1 VTTTLKRTLVLE
13 VTYFEDVSE
22 GLTRSVRALRA
33 VRDSGEVRQV
43 SPEAARKLLTM
54 PVLKTLRAIRQHR
67 PRTLTA
73 LADAV
78 DRPAAQVKA
87 DLAVLQ
93 ELGIV
98 AVHDAGKASGPK
110 KPELLYDAVELRLK
124 A

>member
-1 VTTTLKRTLVLE
+1 MKKTLVLE

-22 GLTRSVRALRA
+22 GLRRSVRALKS
-33 VRDSGEVRQV
+33 VRGATEVRQV

-54 PVLKTLRAIRQHR
+54 PVLKTLRAIRERR

-78 DRPAAQVKA
+78 DRPPAQVKA
-87 DLAVLQ
+87 DLAVLE
-93 ELGIV
+93 ELGVV
-98 AVHDAGKASGPK
+98 AVRDRGKPGGPK
-110 KPELLYDAVELRLK
+110 VPELLYEAVELRVK